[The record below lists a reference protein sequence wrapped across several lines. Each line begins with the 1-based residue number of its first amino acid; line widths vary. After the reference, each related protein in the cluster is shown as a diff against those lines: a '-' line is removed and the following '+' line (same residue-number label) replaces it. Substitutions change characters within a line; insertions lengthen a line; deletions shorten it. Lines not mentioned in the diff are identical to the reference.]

1 MLKAFSNHRDPHM
14 IKLLATFRWRG
25 RYHLIFPYARSNLRN
40 YWEETPTPEFS
51 QTTISWMLCQC
62 KGIAAGLY
70 AIHEYKNSER
80 KQQAT
85 LGSDLPHRRAN
96 KENRFGRHG
105 DIKPENILWSDEDI
119 HHGLGLLLI
128 ADFGLM
134 EFHREHSRS
143 KVKPDNVVG
152 SPTYA
157 PPELEL
163 RLPISPAYDVW
174 SLGCVF
180 LEFATWLVMGWQGL
194 DGFPEARA
202 FTATDGVNND
212 TFFTILS
219 GGGSKPYAI
228 VRPGVIRWI
237 KNLHRAPRCTPF
249 VHEFLDLISNDMLVV
264 EASERIKCGALNN
277 KLADMRHKMD
287 EDPEYLTHP
296 TPWREEEHPTVS
308 TDLAPSGR
316 IFDSP
321 PPSPNVG
328 TALPRRITAANL
340 HTPGKSL
347 NWEPFLLNV
356 NHTPPHRNRT
366 IP

>member
-1 MLKAFSNHRDPHM
+1 MLQAFSNHKDPHM
-14 IKLLATFRWRG
+14 IKLLATYRFRG

-40 YWEETPTPEFS
+40 YWGETPTPEFS
-51 QTTISWMLCQC
+51 QTTIFWMLCQC
-62 KGIAAGLY
+62 KGIAASLY
-70 AIHEYKNSER
+70 AIHEYTNSE
-80 KQQAT
+80 KKQAT
-85 LGSDLPHRRAN
+85 LGNDLPHRRAN
-96 KENRFGRHG
+96 KETRFGRHG

-119 HHGLGLLLI
+119 NHGLGLLLI

-143 KVKPDNVVG
+143 KVKPDTVVG

-163 RLPISPAYDVW
+163 RLPISPAYDIW

-180 LEFATWLVMGWQGL
+180 LEFAIWLVMGWQEL

-202 FTATDGVNND
+202 FTVINGFNND
-212 TFFTILS
+212 TFFTILT
-219 GGGSKPYAI
+219 GEGSKPYAI
-228 VRPGVIRWI
+228 VRPGVTRWI

-264 EASERIKCGALNN
+264 EASDRIKCGALNTR
-277 KLADMRHKMD
+277 LADMLHKVN
-287 EDPEYLTHP
+287 EDPGYLTNP

-308 TDLAPSGR
+308 TDLASSGR
-316 IFDSP
+316 VFDSP

-328 TALPRRITAANL
+328 TALPRRMVAASPE
-340 HTPGKSL
+340 TRTQSL
-347 NWEPFLLNV
+347 NWESSSLSV
-356 NHTPPHRNRT
+356 NRTMPHRTST